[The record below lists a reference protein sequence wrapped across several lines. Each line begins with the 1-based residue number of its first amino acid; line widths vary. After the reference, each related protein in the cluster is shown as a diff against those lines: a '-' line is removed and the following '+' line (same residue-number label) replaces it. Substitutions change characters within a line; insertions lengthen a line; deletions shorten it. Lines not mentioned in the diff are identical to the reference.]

1 MAACTRLLTVML
13 GVPYSHSLI
22 FSSYTVTV
30 AGGTANRE
38 LRKKLDENRGCA
50 ARQKL
55 GQWVDYLRTRGVAVD
70 WPPEP
75 DLQTAIAHMVTCY
88 ISG

>member
-1 MAACTRLLTVML
+1 MNGCMYKTAHCNVRCALQPL
-13 GVPYSHSLI
+13 SSI

-50 ARQKL
+50 GRQKL
-55 GQWVDYLRTRGVAVD
+55 DQWVDYLRTRGVAVD

-75 DLQTAIAHMVTCY
+75 DLQTAIVHTVTC
-88 ISG
+88 